1 MRVIIDAMKTLLLA
15 SLCVT
20 SSWAAEYRV
29 ADPAA
34 FSQVMEKL
42 MPGDGLIMEAGNWKD
57 ADLLFQAKG
66 TMEKPITL
74 KATQS
79 GAVEL
84 TGSSKLRIAG
94 EHLVIE
100 GLWFHNAL
108 PAKDDIITFRADA
121 KTTAS
126 HCRLVNCAITQDI
139 ESKDSQERK
148 WVSLYGENN
157 VIERCHFEGKTSKG
171 TLLVAWL
178 SGDGAQHRIEKC
190 YFGSRPKLGKNG
202 GEIIRLG
209 DSASSMMSARCVVE
223 GNYFE
228 HCDGEMECISNKSC
242 DNVYRGNV
250 FVECQGTLTLRHG
263 NRCLVEGN
271 FFHGNHRKETGGIR
285 LIGEE
290 HQVRNNYLEGLEDNE
305 ARTAICLM
313 NGIVNSPANGYFQ
326 VKKALIEGNAIMD
339 CPHAILIG
347 FADKDVKAPLAP
359 EGVQFR
365 KNTVFSKSASEVK
378 TLDPNAKI
386 EWTDNLMLE
395 KSTYVSAQD
404 FAKSTGFQ
412 EPQRSEVGVGWKVEK

>member
-1 MRVIIDAMKTLLLA
+1 MKALLVL

-20 SSWAAEYRV
+20 SAWAAEYRV
-29 ADPAA
+29 ADAAA
-34 FSQVMEKL
+34 FSQAVGKL
-42 MPGDGLIMEAGNWKD
+42 MSGDTLIMEAGNWND
-57 ADLLFQAKG
+57 ADLLLQAKG
-66 TMEKPITL
+66 TEGKPITL
-74 KATQS
+74 KAAQP

-84 TGSSKLRIAG
+84 TGSSRLRIAG

-108 PAKDDIITFRADA
+108 PEKEDIISFRADS
-121 KTTAS
+121 KNLAS
-126 HCRLVNCAITQDI
+126 HCRLINSAITQDVA
-139 ESKDSQERK
+139 SNDSQERK

-157 VIERCHFEGKTSKG
+157 AVERCHFEGKTSKG

-178 SGDGAQHRIEKC
+178 SGDGAQHHITQC

-209 DSASSMMSARCVVE
+209 DSASSMTSAKCVVE

-228 HCDGEMECISNKSC
+228 HCDGEVECISNKSC
-242 DNVYRGNV
+242 DNTYRGNV

-285 LIGEE
+285 IIGEE
-290 HQVRNNYLEGLEDNE
+290 HQVKNNYLEALAGDE

-326 VKKALIEGNAIMD
+326 VKKALIEGNVIMD

-359 EGVQFR
+359 ESVQFR
-365 KNTVFSKSASEVK
+365 KNSVFSKGASEVK
-378 TLDPNAKI
+378 TLDPKAQV
-386 EWTDNLMLE
+386 EWTDNLMPE
-395 KSTYVSAQD
+395 RSVYISAQD
-404 FAKSTGFQ
+404 FAKATGFQ
-412 EPQRSEVGVGWKVEK
+412 EPQRSEVGIGWKIGK